1 MTDFFDKCYVC
12 KCQLREHTPEMLTD
26 CMMKLQDHLS
36 GMVVLLKKRL
46 ELFTVMAEEEK
57 KYEKTR

>member
-1 MTDFFDKCYVC
+1 MTNFFDKCYVC

-26 CMMKLQDHLS
+26 CMVKLQDQLS

-46 ELFTVMAEEEK
+46 ELLTVREEK
-57 KYEKTR
+57 VKKHEK